1 VRLRRFSDNGN
12 AIFTASSVSLHR
24 GETISMLGL
33 KPSTSKE
40 QDMKL
45 AEALNGTGTIQ
56 LF

>member
-1 VRLRRFSDNGN
+1 LRRFSDNGN

-24 GETISMLGL
+24 GETISMFGL